1 MPAQQQQ
8 RVSQEEEITIDLK
21 KELPSIFPEVQL
33 VIAIKNKGF
42 GYFIGIF
49 FGGFQDVGRL
59 IARFLN
65 RGGGGY
71 SGNYNAGSKP
81 AASPIV
87 DFSPNRPTFKIN
99 QQGINEALL
108 ELNNIV
114 GLAPVKQYFQELQ
127 DTVSLQAERQAA
139 GQSKRKQTLHMVFT
153 GNPGTGKTT
162 LARIAAKMFKAL
174 GVVTKGHLVEVT
186 REDLV
191 GEYIGSTAPKTREI
205 VNRAIGGILFIDE
218 AYTLSR
224 GGQTDFGKE
233 AIDTLVKCME
243 EYRENLV
250 VILAGY
256 TKEMDDFMKA
266 NSGLKSR
273 FPNIIE
279 FPDYTPEELLEI
291 AENQLD
297 AENFILEEDT
307 VKALSSVLERRQI
320 PGRSEDGNGRLV
332 RNVIE
337 EAIRKQSSRLK
348 NSGRRSSEDLRTS
361 TAEDFGYVEGDIFN
375 LEAELSKIVGNED
388 VKKMLRSLSAQL
400 QVQRARK
407 ENGFSS
413 AAGQSLHMVFKG
425 NPGTGKTTI
434 ARILGKMLKEMGV
447 LKSGQMIETDKSG
460 LVAPYVGQTADKVL
474 DVVKQA
480 LGGILF
486 IDEAYSL
493 ANGDQ
498 FGKEAIDTLVKAM
511 EDHRENLI
519 IILAG
524 YDEDMEKFFDVNA
537 GLRSRFP
544 NVFEFQDYTVDE
556 MFRIMEMML
565 AGAEYQLDSDALPAV
580 RSALQK
586 AEGKREAGNGRYV
599 RNLME
604 SAIRNQAI
612 RLQEQSGFRQS
623 DLMLLTAA
631 DFGGAIE
638 DETFDL
644 ETELES
650 IVGNEEVKDHIRSL
664 AAQVKVQKLKQEKGI
679 TQSTIQTLHMVFKGN
694 PGTGKTTIARIIG
707 KMLRHMGVL
716 KSGQLIETDRSG
728 LVASYVGQTAP
739 KTNKMIEKALG
750 GILFIDEA
758 YALASGGENDFGKEA
773 IDTLVKGMEDHRDNL
788 IVILAGYNEDMDH
801 FFQVNAGLKSRFP
814 LVFEFKDYTVDEM
827 LQIFRLMSSGLNVDP
842 HSEEVIRLI
851 LAQAE
856 GVREAGNGR
865 FVRNL
870 LESAMRNQALRLQN
884 LDDPTPDDLI
894 TLLPDDF
901 KGVK

>member
-1 MPAQQQQ
+1 MSGQQQ
-8 RVSQEEEITIDLK
+8 RINQEEEITIDFK
-21 KELPSIFPEVQL
+21 KELPFILPEIQL
-33 VIAIKNKGF
+33 IMTIKNKGF
-42 GYFIGIF
+42 MYFVEIF
-49 FGGFQDVGRL
+49 FGAFRDVGHL
-59 IARFLN
+59 ITKVIN
-65 RGGGGY
+65 RNNNGG
-71 SGNYNAGSKP
+71 SYNAGP
-81 AASPIV
+81 TAAPKASM

-99 QQGINEALL
+99 QK
-108 ELNNIV
+108 ELNSALTELHSIV
-114 GLAPVKQYFQELQ
+114 GLAPVKSYFQELQ
-127 DTVSLQAERQAA
+127 DTVSLQSERHAA
-139 GQSKRKQTLHMVFT
+139 GQSKRKQTMHMVFT
-153 GNPGTGKTT
+153 GNPGTGKTS
-162 LARIAAKMFKAL
+162 LAQIAAKMFKAL
-174 GVVTKGHLVEVT
+174 GVVTKGHFIQVT

-191 GEYIGSTAPKTREI
+191 GEYIGHTAPKTREVI
-205 VNRAIGGILFIDE
+205 NRAVGGILFIDE

-224 GGQTDFGKE
+224 GGEKDFGKE
-233 AIDTLVKCME
+233 AIDTLVKFME
-243 EYRENLV
+243 EYRDNLI

-256 TKEMDDFMKA
+256 TKEMDEFMKA

-279 FPDYTPEELLEI
+279 FPDYTPEELFEI

-297 AENFILEEDT
+297 ADNFILEGDAGD
-307 VKALSSVLERRQI
+307 ALYSALERRQI
-320 PGRSEDGNGRLV
+320 PGRNEDGNGRLV

-337 EAIRKQSSRLK
+337 EAVRKQSSRLT
-348 NSGRRSSEDLRTS
+348 NSGRRSSEDLRTI
-361 TAEDFGYVEGDIFN
+361 TAEDFGYVEGEIFN

-388 VKKMLRSLSAQL
+388 VKTMLRSLSAQL

-407 ENGFSS
+407 ENGITSVN
-413 AAGQSLHMVFKG
+413 GQSLHMVFKG

-447 LKSGQMIETDKSG
+447 LKSGLMIEKDKSG

-519 IILAG
+519 IVLAG
-524 YDEDMEKFFDVNA
+524 YNEDMEKFFDVNA

-565 AGAEYQLDSDALPAV
+565 DQAKYQLSLEAIPTVKAAL
-580 RSALQK
+580 LK
-586 AEGKREAGNGRYV
+586 AEGNREAGNGRYV

-604 SAIRNQAI
+604 SAIRNMAI
-612 RLQEQSGFRQS
+612 RLHEQSVS
-623 DLMLLTAA
+623 EEMDLITLTAA
-631 DFGGAIE
+631 DFGGAVE
-638 DETFDL
+638 NETFDL
-644 ETELES
+644 ETELAS
-650 IVGNEEVKDHIRSL
+650 IVGNEEVKEHIRAL
-664 AAQVKVQKLKQEKGI
+664 AAQVKVQKMKQEKGI
-679 TQSTIQTLHMVFKGN
+679 AQSTIQTLHMVFKGN

-707 KMLRHMGVL
+707 KMLKHMGIL

-728 LVASYVGQTAP
+728 LVASFVGQTAP
-739 KTNKMIEKALG
+739 KTHKVIDKALG

-758 YALASGGENDFGKEA
+758 YALASGGENDFGREA
-773 IDTLVKGMEDHRDNL
+773 IDALVKGMEDHRGNL
-788 IVILAGYNEDMDH
+788 IVILAGYNEDMEH
-801 FFQVNAGLKSRFP
+801 FFQMNAGLKSRFP
-814 LVFEFKDYTVDEM
+814 LIFEFKDYSVDEM
-827 LQIFRLMSSGLNVDP
+827 LQIFELMANGLNVDP
-842 HSEEVIRLI
+842 GCAEVIRPI
-851 LAQAE
+851 LGNAE

-870 LESAMRNQALRLQN
+870 LEGAMRNQAVRLQN
-884 LDDPTPDDLI
+884 LPDPTQHDLI

-901 KGVK
+901 RGVK